1 MYVRLP
7 LWEIRYLGVP
17 FCKICNSA
25 SDRLSSSMLCTSV
38 SKIPGSNDASFSF
51 CLLNRCARHG
61 SDLPGMSDHRHRALP
76 AGAPFR

>member
-1 MYVRLP
+1 MDVRLQ

-51 CLLNRCARHG
+51 AFWTAVRDM
-61 SDLPGMSDHRHRALP
+61 DLICRD
-76 AGAPFR
+76 

>member
-1 MYVRLP
+1 MDVRLP

-25 SDRLSSSMLCTSV
+25 SDRLSSSMLYTSQQD
-38 SKIPGSNDASFSF
+38 PRLERRQFLF
-51 CLLNRCARHG
+51 CLLNRCTRHG
-61 SDLPGMSDHRHRALP
+61 SDLPGLSDHRDRALS